1 MYIIQEVE
9 YPSSSACYL
18 PVHWAAAAVILPSPH
33 CYHTALTVSLCL
45 RGGFCSPSLSSVA
58 SHLAFPSR
66 TSEKLSSPNF
76 DCLTLSS
83 PHILGLSREL
93 QEDGTITAVLQDSMD
108 EQYLAPSSC
117 HNLSELHQSPNST
130 VFLSEEHMECSGQCV
145 WWVLPLQRE

>member
-1 MYIIQEVE
+1 MIKEVQ
-9 YPSSSACYL
+9 YHSSSACFL
-18 PVHWAAAAVILPSPH
+18 TSALSSCSCNTPPQH
-33 CYHTALTVSLCL
+33 CYQTPLTVSFCL
-45 RGGFCSPSLSSVA
+45 SQRGGFGSSSLPSVA

-108 EQYLAPSSC
+108 EQYLVPSSC
-117 HNLSELHQSPNST
+117 HDLSELHQSPNST
-130 VFLSEEHMECSGQCV
+130 AFLYEDHMECCGQCV
-145 WWVLPLQRE
+145 W